1 MDSHRTP
8 PIVDTA
14 EALHSLIEEFR
25 GIELVAIDTEM
36 DCCYHYHDRVCLVQ
50 ISSQDT
56 DYLVDPLHLDLSPL
70 NEIFD
75 APNCT
80 AIFHAGN
87 NDVPHLRRDHNIVFN
102 RIFDTYVAAEL
113 LNLPSKSLAGL
124 IKLYF
129 DIDLDKQYQ
138 RADWTIRPLPPE
150 MDHYARYDT
159 RFLIELRE
167 LLLPKL
173 EEANLLG
180 VAERMCEGILKTRLQ
195 HKEFSPDNWIN
206 VKNVRNLNAASYSV
220 LRSLYIWRDQL
231 AREFD
236 LAPYRIMSDY
246 SLVRLADCAPETTEE
261 VLNFFAKSS
270 HLEMMTKVSDSL
282 LAAVRR
288 GIEEGPI
295 SWPQERRHLA
305 NRFSEKQH
313 HIFERL
319 RSWRNKYAKI
329 GKINSALFTNKMI
342 GILVTELP
350 KTQSQL
356 EKLDIGSPDLIK
368 EYGSKILEIINS

>member
-8 PIVDTA
+8 PIVDTV
-14 EALHSLIEEFR
+14 EALHSLIEELR

-36 DCCYHYHDRVCLVQ
+36 DCCYHYHDKVCLLQ
-50 ISSQDT
+50 ISSYDT
-56 DYLVDPLHLDLSPL
+56 DYLIDPLNLDLSPL
-70 NEIFD
+70 NEIFS

-113 LNLPSKSLAGL
+113 LNLPSKGLAGL

-129 DIDLDKQYQ
+129 DVDLDKQYQ

-180 VAERMCEGILKTRLQ
+180 VAERMCEGILKTRLH
-195 HKEFSPDNWIN
+195 HKEFSPDNWVN
-206 VKNVRNLNAASYSV
+206 VKNVRSLYASSYSV
-220 LRSLYIWRDQL
+220 LRALYIWRDQL
-231 AREFD
+231 ARKFD
-236 LAPYRIMSDY
+236 LAPYRVLSDY
-246 SLVRLADCAPETTEE
+246 SLVRLAECAPETTEE
-261 VLNFFAKSS
+261 VLDFFAKSS
-270 HLEMMTKVSDSL
+270 HLEMMTQVSDSL
-282 LAAVRR
+282 LEAVQK

-295 SWPQERRHLA
+295 SWPQEKRQLA
-305 NRFSEKQH
+305 NRFSEKQQQL
-313 HIFERL
+313 FNRL
-319 RSWRNKYAKI
+319 RSWRNKYAQA
-329 GKINSALFTNKMI
+329 GKINSALLTNKML
-342 GILVTELP
+342 GVLVAELP
-350 KTQSQL
+350 KSKSEL
-356 EKLDIGSPDLIK
+356 EKLDIASPDLIQ
-368 EYGSKILEIINS
+368 EYGAKILEIINS